1 MESCGVRNTRRGGH
15 GDTLYR
21 VKHNQIVSQLV
32 LGTAQFG
39 DGYGIT
45 NAGGHLSDTEVAGI
59 LDLALESGV
68 THIDTAAVYGDAL
81 QRLRPWSS
89 AFTFTGKIVG
99 TDPVDPVEQVS
110 SSLSVLGCEKFEAC
124 LIREWDQLD
133 ETQRDDVVDRMIH
146 AQQVGCLLYT
156 SPSPRDS

>member
-1 MESCGVRNTRRGGH
+1 MESCGVRNTRRGGR

-45 NAGGHLSDTEVAGI
+45 NERGRLSDTEVAGI

-68 THIDTAAVYGDAL
+68 TH
-81 QRLRPWSS
+81 
-89 AFTFTGKIVG
+89 
-99 TDPVDPVEQVS
+99 VDL
-110 SSLSVLGCEKFEAC
+110 SL
-124 LIREWDQLD
+124 
-133 ETQRDDVVDRMIH
+133 IH
-146 AQQVGCLLYT
+146 I
-156 SPSPRDS
+156 